1 MENGKIPISI
11 FRFLELL
18 SIFHITNFFFR
29 FFTSLRITK
38 NKDMNKSLIILL
50 IVVLIIGGYFWSFYN
65 GLVKQSQAIDGQW
78 AQVEN
83 QFQRRFDL
91 IPNLVN
97 LVKGAMGQ
105 EQKVFGD
112 LADARTKYS
121 GARTT
126 NDKVAAAGEVESV
139 LSRLLVIM
147 ENYPQLKSID
157 TVQTLMAQLE
167 GAENRVAV
175 ERGRFNELTL
185 VYNTS
190 VQTLPGKFIAP
201 MFGFSAKAYFEAAK
215 GAETAPSVNF

>member
-1 MENGKIPISI
+1 
-11 FRFLELL
+11 
-18 SIFHITNFFFR
+18 
-29 FFTSLRITK
+29 
-38 NKDMNKSLIILL
+38 MNKWLIILL
-50 IVVLIIGGYFWSFYN
+50 VLVLLVGGYAWSFYN

-91 IPNLVN
+91 IPNLVAS
-97 LVKGAMGQ
+97 VKGAMGQ

-201 MFGFSAKAYFEAAK
+201 MFGFSAKAYFEAAA
-215 GAETAPSVNF
+215 GAEVAPKVELN